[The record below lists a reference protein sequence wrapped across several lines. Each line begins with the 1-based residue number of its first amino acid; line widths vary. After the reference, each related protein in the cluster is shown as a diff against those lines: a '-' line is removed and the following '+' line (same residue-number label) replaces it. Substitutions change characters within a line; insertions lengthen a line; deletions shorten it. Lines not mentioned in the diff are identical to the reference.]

1 MKINYVHPIT
11 IRSFFF
17 PRNPFLLTDFLGFR
31 DRMATV
37 CMENLNNDR
46 DSGKIKVQKYLENTI
61 KNEVLANFS
70 CPSLKES
77 LM

>member
-1 MKINYVHPIT
+1 M
-11 IRSFFF
+11 
-17 PRNPFLLTDFLGFR
+17 LTDFLGFR
-31 DRMATV
+31 DRMATA

>member
-1 MKINYVHPIT
+1 M
-11 IRSFFF
+11 FFF
-17 PRNPFLLTDFLGFR
+17 LPQKSVFAHGFSGIPGSNGNSVR
-31 DRMATV
+31 GKS
-37 CMENLNNDR
+37 NNDR